1 MELFHLENSFRMYF
15 EEEEVVA
22 TVDAARGMEKLRWR
36 SFWTRYINMDLVR
49 TRKSIRN
56 EYKAAY
62 PRF

>member
-1 MELFHLENSFRMYF
+1 MYF

-22 TVDAARGMEKLRWR
+22 TVDGARGMEKLRWR